1 MKNII
6 LLTLCL
12 LLSPALAAATWT
24 IGILALRGDTV
35 TQAQWQPLVDT
46 LNHAV
51 PGEHFQLQPLDLAGM
66 REAVNQQRIQ
76 FVLTNPA
83 QFVQLNSNY
92 HLRWLASL
100 RGASADEETRKA
112 TGSVILVR
120 RDSAIVTAHDLIGKT
135 VGAVDPLAFGGY
147 LLGYKAL
154 HDAGLRPG
162 EDFRL
167 RFSGFPADA
176 LIYLLREEAISA
188 AIVPVC
194 LLETMDKEGLVDKK
208 RFRAL
213 LEKPSAQPCLASTT
227 LYPDWSFGALPGVH
241 DAVADAVTRALLTP
255 HHAEAF
261 RWGAPTST
269 SRVESLLR
277 ELNQHP
283 EQQRLGLTIKSWLI
297 QHRLSLGVLLA
308 IVLLA
313 LANYI
318 WVMILVNRRG
328 RALAQ
333 ANDTLRSQQQALEQA
348 RRMSL
353 LGEMASG
360 FAHELNQPLSA
371 IRMYAQG
378 SLLRLPDDGELQPVR
393 EAIGQIEKQ
402 AERGGNI
409 IHNLRQW
416 AAGESGSDSAP
427 TAWTTVNVIDTLTHV
442 WALLRM
448 TQTHPD
454 VALNVDGDRSL
465 AVTVPPVLLEQVL
478 ANLLLNAVQA
488 GATSLWATLNRED
501 AHLILTLADNAG
513 GVTPAQM
520 AAIFQPFRSSRQE
533 GMGLGLVISQ
543 RLLRN
548 IKGDI
553 RLENYTAPDSLQGL
567 RATLTLPRQ
576 RKEER

>member
-12 LLSPALAAATWT
+12 LLSPALAAAQWT

-35 TQAQWQPLVDT
+35 TQTQWQPLVDA
-46 LNHAV
+46 LNRAV

-100 RGASADEETRKA
+100 RGASAGEETSKA

-120 RDSAIVTAHDLIGKT
+120 RDSAITAAHDLIGTT

-162 EDFRL
+162 DDFRL

-194 LLETMDKEGLVDKK
+194 LLESMDKEGLVDK
-208 RFRAL
+208 RLFRAL
-213 LEKPSAQPCLASTT
+213 LAKPSAQPCLVSTA
-227 LYPDWSFGALPGVH
+227 LYPDWSFGALPGVN
-241 DAVADAVTRALLTP
+241 DAVADAVTRALLAR
-255 HHAEAF
+255 HAGDAY

-269 SRVESLLR
+269 SEVESLLR

-283 EQQRLGLTIKSWLI
+283 EQQRLGLTVKSWLI
-297 QHRLSLGVLLA
+297 QHQLTLGILLA
-308 IVLLA
+308 LLLLA

-328 RALAQ
+328 RALEK
-333 ANDTLRSQQQALEQA
+333 ANDALRSQQQALEQA

-378 SLLRLPDDGELQPVR
+378 CLLRLPDNGEPQPVR
-393 EAIGQIEKQ
+393 EAIDQIEKQ
-402 AERGGNI
+402 AGRGGDI
-409 IHNLRQW
+409 IRNLRQW
-416 AAGESGSDSAP
+416 ASGENGADSAP
-427 TAWTTVNVIDTLTHV
+427 TTWMTASVIDTLSRV

-448 TQTHPD
+448 TQTCPG
-454 VALNVDGDRSL
+454 VSLNVDGDRAL
-465 AVTVPPVLLEQVL
+465 TVTLPPVLLEQVL
-478 ANLLLNAVQA
+478 ANVVLNAVQA
-488 GATSLWATLNRED
+488 GATSLWVTLIREE
-501 AHLILTLADNAG
+501 AHLTLTLADNAG
-513 GVTPAQM
+513 GIAPAQM
-520 AAIFQPFRSSRQE
+520 AAIFQPFRSTRRD

-548 IKGDI
+548 VKGDI
-553 RLENYTAPDSLQGL
+553 QLENHIAPDGRHGL
-567 RATLTLPRQ
+567 RVTLALPR
-576 RKEER
+576 RPMEEQ